1 MKGESGEETGT
12 GSVKPSSRMDRRK
25 RELRERILKAAS
37 ALFIARGAG
46 SVSMDE
52 VAEAAD
58 VARRTLFNHFSG
70 KDKLLYEVAAPVL
83 EQAVSLAQVR
93 LAVLETPVD
102 CSGTE
107 RKSGDPDSLDER
119 SRDLTRTVAQDA
131 ALRAVTGLCLDLWR
145 ESGKKL
151 GILYAVELKESPK
164 LAVLHARFLEILMRL
179 MAHAFP
185 SAAWPESSGGAKL
198 AGRILFRTFVPL
210 LSCLSGL
217 PDAEYRFGISMKALL
232 ESALTGSFHDGPK
245 ARETY
250 HESESQ
256 EQ

>member
-25 RELRERILKAAS
+25 RELRERILRAAS

-70 KDKLLYEVAAPVL
+70 KDELLYEVAAPVL

-93 LAVLETPVD
+93 LACVEYP
-102 CSGTE
+102 
-107 RKSGDPDSLDER
+107 PDRGIASVTGEGELR
-119 SRDLTRTVAQDA
+119 VAGIKGNTS
-131 ALRAVTGLCLDLWR
+131 ALGAVTGLCLDLWR
-145 ESGKKL
+145 ERGREL
-151 GILYAVELKESPK
+151 GILYAVELKESPA
-164 LAVLHARFLEILMRL
+164 LAGLHARFLDILMKL
-179 MAHAFP
+179 MALAFP
-185 SAAWPESSGGAKL
+185 AVTSGAEVVAEGVGTAGFSRARL

-210 LSCLSGL
+210 LVCLEGL
-217 PDAEYRFGISMKALL
+217 PDAEVRFARAMQAALAGALL
-232 ESALTGSFHDGPK
+232 E
-245 ARETY
+245 ETP
-250 HESESQ
+250 S
-256 EQ
+256 